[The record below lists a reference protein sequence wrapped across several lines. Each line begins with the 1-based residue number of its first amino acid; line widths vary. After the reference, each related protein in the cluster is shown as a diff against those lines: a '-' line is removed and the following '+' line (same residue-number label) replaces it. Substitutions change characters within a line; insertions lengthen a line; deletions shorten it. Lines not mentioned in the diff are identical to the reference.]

1 MHPMLAEWLA
11 RQEQTNFADLRGGEV
26 RLRLPVREGVANEVL
41 KRTVV
46 ASQSNLQDL
55 TLAIGAANTLDVR
68 VKPSMP
74 FVPAL
79 TLTFV
84 AEPQLRFTPS
94 PTMALELK
102 RQGLPAMIAGMLP
115 MMQKRLPP
123 EVTLTAERLTIDIG
137 RVLEGRGLGRFV
149 PFIKSGTFDSEPGV
163 LWVTV
168 GLAVD

>member
-1 MHPMLAEWLA
+1 MHPMLAEWLT
-11 RQEQTNFADLRGGEV
+11 RQEETSFADLRGGEV
-26 RLRLPVREGVANEVL
+26 RLRLPVREGVANEFL

-46 ASQSNLQDL
+46 ASQQNLQDL
-55 TLAIGAANTLDVR
+55 TLTIGEANALDVR

-79 TLTFV
+79 TLAFV
-84 AEPQLRFTPS
+84 AERELRFTPS

-102 RQGLPAMIAGMLP
+102 RQGLPALIVGMLP

-123 EVTLTAERLTIDIG
+123 EVTLTAEGLTIDIG
-137 RVLEGRGLGRFV
+137 RVLEARGLGRVV
-149 PFIKSGTFDSEPGV
+149 PFIKSGEFESELGV

-168 GLAVD
+168 RLAVE